1 MIAETF
7 STGDGLVDFQR
18 FLDGLRGRPN
28 KKRKALID
36 KAFLK
41 FDSMGEGVIRI
52 KDLAQAYNAEL
63 HPRVR
68 TKEIS
73 NTQAFQEFTVCFN
86 SNNGDGFITKP
97 VTPLIAQRDIEKPM
111 SFGFL
116 ASRSGMIIT
125 GQ

>member
-86 SNNGDGFITKP
+86 SSNGDGFITKP